1 MRCNNMD
8 IVLMS
13 LVSVMHRVVREHI
26 LLRSSHRCS
35 PSLQTM
41 LRVVGATSDAL
52 WGRLLDVHPNP
63 AAAAVV
69 DVSVFKGGQCIDV
82 SVAHTPLQSYLSAF
96 LTPASLLHFSAGK
109 GPCTLLF
116 C

>member
-8 IVLMS
+8 IALMS
-13 LVSVMHRVVREHI
+13 RVSVMHRVVREHI

-35 PSLQTM
+35 PSIQTM

-63 AAAAVV
+63 AAAVVV

-82 SVAHTPLQSYLSAF
+82 SVAHPPLQSYLS
-96 LTPASLLHFSAGK
+96 SLLTAHRIPHTSLTV
-109 GPCTLLF
+109 TL
-116 C
+116 